1 MSQVYEIADR
11 YVEDFARLHPVAA
24 THAGIGGYD
33 DRMTDFS
40 PEGEAARDEL
50 ARRALT
56 ALRAAP
62 ADSEQDRIA
71 RDSMIDELTVQVD
84 HHAAGGHLRDLNV
97 IWSPFQSIRLVF
109 DLMPRATEQDWRDI
123 ATRLN
128 LVDVAMA
135 GYIETLR
142 AGLASGNTA
151 ARRQARGCADQ
162 ALAWSG
168 GKEAVS
174 YFQEILDEFRR
185 SSFRSRSLE
194 LDLARGVESANTAY
208 DEAGRFLANEYLPKA
223 TPQDAVGR
231 DRYALRARAF
241 CGMEIDLQDTYEWG
255 WSEVRRIGREME
267 KTAGRIVPGGSLS
280 AAKELLNTDP
290 ARAVEGVDRF
300 RGWMQELVDRT
311 TSELNGVHFD
321 IPDRVK
327 KIEARIAPPG
337 GALAMYYTGPS
348 EDFSRPGS
356 MWWPVD
362 GKTRFPL
369 WEEITTVYHEGVP
382 GHHFQV
388 GYTVHL
394 ADRLSRFQRMLGG
407 TSGHSEGWA
416 LYAERLMGELGYLEN
431 PDYYLGM
438 LAGQALRSVRVVV
451 DIGMHLQLPIPGD
464 SDFHPGERWT
474 PELGYQFAIAKGHST
489 PAFLRSEIDRYLG
502 WPGQAISYKV
512 GERVWRAARA
522 EAQGRQGARF
532 DLKRFHTRALELG
545 PMGLAQLEREIS
557 RQGAYCNSP
566 GPARPG

>member
-1 MSQVYEIADR
+1 MSKVYAVADR

-40 PEGEAARDEL
+40 PEGEEARNEL
-50 ARRALT
+50 AVRTMA

-62 ADSEQDRIA
+62 IESERDRIA
-71 RDSMIDELTVQVD
+71 RDSMIDELTVQTD
-84 HHAAGGHLRDLNV
+84 HHAAGGHQHDLNV

-109 DLMPRATEQDWRDI
+109 DLMPRATERDWRAI
-123 ATRLN
+123 ATRMN
-128 LVDVAMA
+128 LVESALA
-135 GYIETLR
+135 GYLETLKS
-142 AGLASGNTA
+142 GLASGRTA
-151 ARRQARGCADQ
+151 AQRQARECASQ
-162 ALAWSG
+162 AAIWSG
-168 GKEAVS
+168 GREAVS
-174 YFQEILDEFRR
+174 YFQGILDEYRR
-185 SSFRSRSLE
+185 SSVRSRSLE
-194 LDLARGVESANTAY
+194 LELARGVKSANTAY
-208 DEAGRFLANEYLPKA
+208 DEAGRYLAHEYLPRA
-223 TPQDAVGR
+223 TSRDAVGR

-241 CGMEIDLQDTYEWG
+241 CGMEIDLEDTYEWG
-255 WSEVRRIGREME
+255 WNEVRRIGREME
-267 KTAGRIVPGGSLS
+267 QTAGRILPGKSLTEV
-280 AAKELLNTDP
+280 KEFLNTDP
-290 ARAVEGVDRF
+290 ARLVDGVDRF

-311 TSELNGVHFD
+311 TAELDGVHFD

-327 KIEARIAPPG
+327 KIEAMIAPPG

-348 EDFSRPGS
+348 EDFSRPGR

-416 LYAERLMGELGYLEN
+416 LYSERLMAELGYLEN

-438 LAGQALRSVRVVV
+438 LAAQALRSVRVVV
-451 DIGMHLQLPIPGD
+451 DIGMHLELAIPRD

-474 PELGYQFAIAKGHST
+474 PELGYQFAVEKSHA
-489 PAFLRSEIDRYLG
+489 PPRFLRSEVDRYLG

-512 GERVWRAARA
+512 GERVWMAARA
-522 EAQGRQGARF
+522 SARSRHGASF

-545 PMGLAQLEREIS
+545 PMGLAQLEREVS
-557 RQGAYCNSP
+557 RI
-566 GPARPG
+566 